1 MGFCDEQGTS
11 LMQVLSTLHL
21 QDLGRLR
28 TVKVLS
34 VLKFGLL
41 FATYKNAIQIGEN
54 LKVEIHWESSK

>member
-1 MGFCDEQGTS
+1 
-11 LMQVLSTLHL
+11 MQVLSTLHL

-28 TVKVLS
+28 TQKVLS
-34 VLKFGLL
+34 VCKFGLL